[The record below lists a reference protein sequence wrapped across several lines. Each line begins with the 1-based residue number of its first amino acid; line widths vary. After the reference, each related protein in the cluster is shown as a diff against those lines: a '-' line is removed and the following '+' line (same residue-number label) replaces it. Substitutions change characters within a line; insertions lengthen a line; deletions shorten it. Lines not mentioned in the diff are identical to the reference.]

1 VSSIMPR
8 IRDAAGLSP
17 TWPPRDQAVVWEE
30 VDTLAGLRD
39 SDDATLRSL
48 AAAVGMSGTHGSYV
62 TIPVPRM
69 VSKVK
74 ADLLFGEAPEIA
86 AESDVDQAQVDRLV
100 DDNDLASELHRAALV
115 ASSEGEVWGKV
126 TVAPQV
132 LDVPMIEFVS
142 RRHVI
147 PRFAGRFVVGATFV
161 SEWED
166 GNAVWR
172 RLEEHTAGLIRTT
185 LWLGTRTRLGQQRN
199 LAERPETAE
208 LELNDGNASQVVTG
222 IDRPLAVFIPNA
234 LDSDPT
240 RGVSDYLG
248 VVLGFLAINETET
261 IGQANARLVGRKRL
275 FVEGRFLNARGN
287 FPTDDDVFRADASI
301 AQDGGNGGAITP
313 AEYTFES
320 GELVGWLDH
329 LVDLTMTMAG
339 VSPVSVGRG
348 DMGGARSGT
357 ALRLRMTHTLMEAAG
372 TGRYF
377 DRGLRDLLRMAQL
390 LDAREFRRRYSTP
403 DARPS
408 VERGDGLPNDDLEL
422 AQELQMLR
430 AAEVISL
437 PGAVERQHPDWSAQE
452 IADEVERIQGETAA
466 AAAPPPAAAGP
477 AGAAGAAGGSIPT
490 PAPTITLGQGNVSG
504 RGTPQGG
511 TT

>member
-1 VSSIMPR
+1 
-8 IRDAAGLSP
+8 
-17 TWPPRDQAVVWEE
+17 
-30 VDTLAGLRD
+30 
-39 SDDATLRSL
+39 
-48 AAAVGMSGTHGSYV
+48 
-62 TIPVPRM
+62 
-69 VSKVK
+69 
-74 ADLLFGEAPEIA
+74 
-86 AESDVDQAQVDRLV
+86 
-100 DDNDLASELHRAALV
+100 
-115 ASSEGEVWGKV
+115 
-126 TVAPQV
+126 
-132 LDVPMIEFVS
+132 
-142 RRHVI
+142 
-147 PRFAGRFVVGATFV
+147 VGATFV

-377 DRGLRDLLRMAQL
+377 DRGPARPAAHGPAARRPRVPAAV
-390 LDAREFRRRYSTP
+390 LDAGRAAQRRARRRP
-403 DARPS
+403 A
-408 VERGDGLPNDDLEL
+408 ERRS
-422 AQELQMLR
+422 R
-430 AAEVISL
+430 A
-437 PGAVERQHPDWSAQE
+437 G
-452 IADEVERIQGETAA
+452 
-466 AAAPPPAAAGP
+466 
-477 AGAAGAAGGSIPT
+477 AGAADAPRRRGHQPARRGRA
-490 PAPTITLGQGNVSG
+490 PAPGLVGAGDRG
-504 RGTPQGG
+504 RGRADPG
-511 TT
+511 